1 MTRARERVRAP
12 EALPD
17 GETHGVR
24 AAGAP
29 LDPGVVVAVSRYAQ
43 LLAEAGHPREAV
55 ELSGSLERARS
66 GASTTD
72 AAVLEGKFAT
82 SEEGGMREWLLQAGA
97 CEAEVARVWRK
108 ARARQWQS
116 HAAAFER
123 ACKAAKE
130 LAEVAAAN
138 DDLEEIQRLLQLLQ
152 AIQGGSYSAL
162 IEFMDE
168 TDVTDLTDL

>member
-1 MTRARERVRAP
+1 MTRARERAGAVEP
-12 EALPD
+12 LPD
-17 GETHGVR
+17 GEPPGVR

-29 LDPGVVVAVSRYAQ
+29 LDAAVVAAASRYAQ

-66 GASTTD
+66 GGSTTD
-72 AAVLEGKFAT
+72 AAMLEGKFVAA
-82 SEEGGMREWLLQAGA
+82 EEGGMREWLLQAAA
-97 CEAEVARVWRK
+97 CEAEVALVWRK

-138 DDLEEIQRLLQLLQ
+138 DDLEEIQRILSLLQ

-162 IEFMDE
+162 VEFLDE
-168 TDVTDLTDL
+168 TDVTDFTEP